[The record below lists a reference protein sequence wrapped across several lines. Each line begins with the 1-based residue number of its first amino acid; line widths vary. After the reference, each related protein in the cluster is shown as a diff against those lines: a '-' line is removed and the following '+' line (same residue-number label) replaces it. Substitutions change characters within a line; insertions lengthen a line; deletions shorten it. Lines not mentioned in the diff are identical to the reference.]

1 MNPRRVH
8 ELMRLH
14 FPAVSGQLRD
24 WKNVAEASG
33 VREDD
38 IRRLVDQYIQ
48 ADDVLVEV
56 HRRIGSFLPKADA
69 VSFIAQH
76 IGQGEIR
83 VADRD
88 FTGFVVV
95 AVNGV
100 ATGWSAPDLPSSAAT
115 VQRDDK

>member
-14 FPAVSGQLRD
+14 FPAVSAQSRD
-24 WKNVAEASG
+24 WKNVTEASG
-33 VREDD
+33 VREAEV
-38 IRRLVDQYIQ
+38 RRLMDQYIQ

-56 HRRIGSFLPKADA
+56 HRRIGSYLPKADA

-100 ATGWSAPDLPSSAAT
+100 ATGWSVPDLPSPTAT

>member
-14 FPAVSGQLRD
+14 FPAVSGQHRG
-24 WKNVAEASG
+24 WKNVAEAWG

-38 IRRLVDQYIQ
+38 IRQLMDQHIH
-48 ADDVLVEV
+48 AADVLVEV
-56 HRRIGSFLPKADA
+56 HRRIGSYLPKDEA
-69 VSFIAQH
+69 VKFIAQH

-100 ATGWSAPDLPSSAAT
+100 ATGWKAGDPPSVAP
-115 VQRDDK
+115 